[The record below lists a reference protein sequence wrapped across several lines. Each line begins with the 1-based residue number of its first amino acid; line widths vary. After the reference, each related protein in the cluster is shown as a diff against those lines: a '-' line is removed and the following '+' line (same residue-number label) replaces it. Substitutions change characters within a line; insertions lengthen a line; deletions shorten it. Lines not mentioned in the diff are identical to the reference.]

1 MRWYDAQGCFESE
14 PIDIVEQMPQLVVML
29 ILLQRFNKRMWGL
42 STENVESEKGTFLP
56 DRGTRCRFE
65 LVGRRT
71 FGSPA
76 MRVAESSASNAKDE
90 MPLFY
95 KSSWVKCT
103 DLKEPDAINVAHER
117 ANTLLPEKFRKMVTD
132 HIPTVIASRVC
143 SEQSTSTIR
152 LLIGEVMESVQFTK
166 EDLRKH
172 ARVRVWLVTQ
182 KLEPIEGLD
191 PPDFWQTF
199 LKLLRCTY
207 FLSLNPPLKKIL
219 TISCQAI
226 ICCGRLA
233 SHTEISALPT
243 LCVQSTVVR

>member
-243 LCVQSTVVR
+243 LCVQSTMVR